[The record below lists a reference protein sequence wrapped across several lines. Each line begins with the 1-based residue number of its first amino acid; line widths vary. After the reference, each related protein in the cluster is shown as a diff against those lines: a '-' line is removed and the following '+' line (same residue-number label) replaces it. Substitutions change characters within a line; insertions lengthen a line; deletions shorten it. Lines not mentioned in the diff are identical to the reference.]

1 MPLVIPDEVLQS
13 AHMSEADL
21 RREIALM
28 LFRDKR
34 FTLAQASNFADV
46 ERIAFQR
53 LLAER
58 QIPMHYDVDDFR
70 QDLATLQELGL
81 L

>member
-21 RREIALM
+21 RREIAVM
-28 LFRDKR
+28 LFRDER
-34 FTLAQASNFADV
+34 FTLAQASSFADM

-58 QIPMHYDVDDFR
+58 RIPMHYDVDEFR
-70 QDLATLQELGL
+70 QDLATLQEAGL